1 MASSVGSTI
10 AATIWQSRTLDYM
23 REECPLGTPDK
34 PLRSI
39 YGSISTLKTKYD
51 WGIQSEWELSRLIRE
66 RMAPL
71 LSSSP
76 ACPHLQRF
84 DAE

>member
-51 WGIQSEWELSRLIRE
+51 WGDPIRVGAIAAYT
-66 RMAPL
+66 RTNGTTSLVLACLP
-71 LSSSP
+71 SSS
-76 ACPHLQRF
+76 AL
-84 DAE
+84 